1 MYEGHKYD
9 NRKLE
14 KMRPGVIG
22 LLSQSLSNMRMTSV
36 KNGVLTNERLTSF
49 DSERILVDQMSQ
61 AFLGYLSYTTR
72 LEEVSS
78 AWPRQKINHQTP
90 Q

>member
-14 KMRPGVIG
+14 KMRSGVIG

-49 DSERILVDQMSQ
+49 DSERILVDQMS
-61 AFLGYLSYTTR
+61 
-72 LEEVSS
+72 
-78 AWPRQKINHQTP
+78 
-90 Q
+90 